1 MTIHARFPAVP
12 VPRRA
17 SAPEIIARVGA
28 WHGYDRSAIVGPR
41 RFRPLSNARFDA
53 IAAVKK
59 AHPHL
64 SLNALGR
71 IFGGRNHAT
80 ILNALRQRGM

>member
-1 MTIHARFPAVP
+1 MTVHTRFPALP
-12 VPRRA
+12 SPHRA
-17 SAPEIIARVGA
+17 SAGELIARVGA
-28 WHGYDRSAIVGPR
+28 WHGYSRSDIVGPR
-41 RFRPLSNARFDA
+41 RFRPVVAARFDA
-53 IAAVKK
+53 IAAVKQ
-59 AHPHL
+59 AYPTL